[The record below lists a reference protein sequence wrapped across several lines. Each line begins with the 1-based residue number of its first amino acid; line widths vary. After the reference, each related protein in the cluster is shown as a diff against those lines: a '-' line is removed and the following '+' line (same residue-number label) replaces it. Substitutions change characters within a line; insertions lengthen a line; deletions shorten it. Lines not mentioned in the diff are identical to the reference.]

1 LENEMRSEQPA
12 PGLQKATQQRRRHI
26 EWWIRH
32 NLVRPSGQAEISGV
46 RPNDD
51 DGRTEALAQ
60 HPGPASMRLDG
71 DYTSARLQQRRCHGP
86 NSGTDIDDERAGGY
100 GRLSD
105 ELPCPSG
112 VELMPCPAPLA
123 GAHGGG
129 P

>member
-1 LENEMRSEQPA
+1 MGGEQPA
-12 PGLQKATQQRRRHI
+12 PGLQEATQQRRRHV
-26 EWWIRH
+26 EWWIRD
-32 NLVRPSGQAEISGV
+32 NVVRASGQAKISGV

-51 DGRTEALAQ
+51 DGGAEALTQ

-71 DYTSARLQQRRCHGP
+71 DDASASRQQRRRHRP
-86 NSGTDIDDERAGGY
+86 NPRTNIDDEGAGGY

-105 ELPCPSG
+105 ELLCPSR
-112 VELMPCPAPLA
+112 VELMPGPAPLS

>member
-1 LENEMRSEQPA
+1 MRGEQPA
-12 PGLQKATQQRRRHI
+12 PGLQEATQQRRRHV

-32 NLVRPSGQAEISGV
+32 NVVGASRQAEISGV
-46 RPNDD
+46 RPNHD
-51 DGRTEALAQ
+51 DGGAEALAQ
-60 HPGPASMRLDG
+60 HPGPASMRRDG
-71 DYTSARLQQRRCHGP
+71 DYASASLKQRRCHRPG
-86 NSGTDIDDERAGGY
+86 SRTDIDDERAGGY

-112 VELMPCPAPLA
+112 VELVPCPAPLS